1 MFTSE
6 ELGIERLNVGDYVY
20 RFDWDKPITGQLC
33 MGKVSRLVLTET
45 IPEGYMVKSIFDY
58 GQFDENKV
66 YSRMEIEKAPKEET
80 WAIKKHIQDLKD
92 FAVKRYYRDQE

>member
-20 RFDWDKPITGQLC
+20 SFDWNKPITGQLC
-33 MGKVSRLVLTET
+33 VGRVSKLVLTET
-45 IPEGYMVKSIFDY
+45 IREGYMLKSLYDG

-66 YSRMEIEKAPKEET
+66 YSRMEIEKAPKQGT
-80 WAIKKHIQDLKD
+80 WVIKKHLQDLKD
-92 FAVKRYYRDQE
+92 FAVKRYYRDYE